1 MRRRRT
7 YEVFALTRS
16 NTPSRDRL
24 EAFLRHLEQRRSD
37 ERVFMKLFTESA
49 RAEADAADRRRE
61 DGTGLGPLDGRIV
74 SIKDLFDVAGEPT
87 LAGSIIRRSA
97 PPAAADATIVRRL
110 RAAGAV
116 IIGKTHMTEF
126 AFTAVGLNP
135 HYPPPGN
142 ALDAKLIPGG
152 SSSGAGVSVA
162 EGTSEIAIGSD
173 TGGSVRIP
181 AALQGL
187 VGFKPTA
194 RRVPLDGA
202 FPLSPSLDS
211 IGPLA
216 HSVADCA
223 AADAVM
229 AGETPNPITPLPLH
243 GLRLGIPRGALL
255 DDLTPDIARTFEA
268 SLQTLARAGARL
280 AECKMDD
287 LLARFAD
294 ATAIGSIAS
303 LEASRIHADW
313 LKDDHA
319 PVDIRIKSPLS
330 RRLAVPDTAIET
342 LLQTR
347 RALAG
352 AMDERL
358 APFDLILLPT
368 TPIPAVRIASV
379 EGEKAEYRR
388 IEDLLLRNPQVA
400 NQFDLTAITLPM
412 RGLALPAGLMLMGR
426 NGADAMLLM
435 IAVSV
440 ERLLQQGFA

>member
-1 MRRRRT
+1 M
-7 YEVFALTRS
+7 ARS
-16 NTPSRDRL
+16 NTPSCDRL
-24 EAFLRHLEQRRSD
+24 EAVLARLAERRDD
-37 ERVFMKLFTESA
+37 ERVFMKLYAETA
-49 RAEADAADRRRE
+49 RAEAAAADRRRQE
-61 DGTGLGPLDGRIV
+61 GKSLGPLDGRIV

-87 LAGSIIRRSA
+87 LAGSILRRTA
-97 PPAAADATIVRRL
+97 PPASADATVVRRL

-135 HYPPPGN
+135 HYPVPGN
-142 ALDAKLIPGG
+142 AVDPMLVPGG

-216 HSVADCA
+216 LSVADCA
-223 AADAVM
+223 AADAIM
-229 AGETPNPITPLPLH
+229 AGETPEPLTPLPVG
-243 GLRLGIPRGALL
+243 GLTLGIPKGILL
-255 DDLTPDIARTFEA
+255 KEFAPDIAKAFEA
-268 SLQTLARAGARL
+268 SLQRLSRAGARL
-280 AECKMDD
+280 AEFEIDD
-287 LLARFAD
+287 LLARFAE
-294 ATAIGSIAS
+294 ATAIGSLAS

-313 LKDDHA
+313 LVDDTA
-319 PVDIRIKSPLS
+319 PVDPRVKSPLR
-330 RRLAVPDTAIET
+330 RRLAVPDAALET

-347 RALAG
+347 RALAR

-358 APFDLILLPT
+358 ARFDLVLLPT
-368 TPIPAVRIASV
+368 TPIPAVRIAFV
-379 EGEKAEYRR
+379 EQDKQQYRR
-388 IEDLLLRNPQVA
+388 VEDLLLRNTEVA

-412 RGLALPAGLMLMGR
+412 PGTALPAGLMLMGR
-426 NGADAMLLM
+426 NGADRALLRV
-435 IAVSV
+435 AASV
-440 ERLLQQGFA
+440 ECLLQNG

>member
-1 MRRRRT
+1 M
-7 YEVFALTRS
+7 TRS

-24 EAFLRHLEQRRSD
+24 ETILARLKQRRD
-37 ERVFMKLFTESA
+37 GERVFVRLYPETA
-49 RAEADAADRRRE
+49 RAEADAADGRWRE
-61 DGTGLGPLDGRIV
+61 GTSLGPLDGHIL

-87 LAGSIIRRSA
+87 LAGSIIRCNA
-97 PPAAADATIVRRL
+97 QPATADAAIVRRL

-135 HYPPPGN
+135 HYPVPGN
-142 ALDAKLIPGG
+142 ALDASLIPGG

-194 RRVPLDGA
+194 RRVSLDGA

-216 HSVADCA
+216 RSVADCA
-223 AADAVM
+223 LADAIM
-229 AGETPNPITPLPLH
+229 AGETPKPLTPLPLN
-243 GLRLGIPRGALL
+243 GLKLGIPRGVLL
-255 DDLTPDIARTFEA
+255 EELTPDIARAFEA
-268 SLQTLARAGARL
+268 SLQTLSRAGAKL
-280 AECKMDD
+280 AECDLDD
-287 LLARFAD
+287 LLARLAE
-294 ATAIGSIAS
+294 ATAIGSIAG
-303 LEASRIHADW
+303 LQASRIHAGW
-313 LKDDHA
+313 LMDGNA
-319 PVDIRIKSPLS
+319 PVDIRVKSPLR
-330 RRLAVPDTAIET
+330 RRLAVPDIAIEN

-347 RALAG
+347 RELAR

-358 APFDLILLPT
+358 TPFDLILLPT

-379 EGEKAEYRR
+379 EHDKQEYRR
-388 IEDLLLRNPQVA
+388 VEDLLLRNTQVA

-412 RGLALPAGLMLMGR
+412 AGTALPAGLMLMGR
-426 NGADAMLLM
+426 NGADGTLLRV
-435 IAVSV
+435 AASV
-440 ERLLQQGFA
+440 ERLLQDG

>member
-1 MRRRRT
+1 
-7 YEVFALTRS
+7 
-16 NTPSRDRL
+16 
-24 EAFLRHLEQRRSD
+24 
-37 ERVFMKLFTESA
+37 
-49 RAEADAADRRRE
+49 
-61 DGTGLGPLDGRIV
+61 
-74 SIKDLFDVAGEPT
+74 
-87 LAGSIIRRSA
+87 
-97 PPAAADATIVRRL
+97 
-110 RAAGAV
+110 
-116 IIGKTHMTEF
+116 
-126 AFTAVGLNP
+126 
-135 HYPPPGN
+135 
-142 ALDAKLIPGG
+142 
-152 SSSGAGVSVA
+152 VA

-216 HSVADCA
+216 QSVADCA
-223 AADAVM
+223 AADAIM
-229 AGETPNPITPLPLH
+229 AGETPMAITPMPLR
-243 GLRLGIPRGALL
+243 GLRLGIPKGVLFDELA
-255 DDLTPDIARTFEA
+255 PDIAKAFEA
-268 SLQTLARAGARL
+268 SLQKLARAGANL
-280 AECKMDD
+280 AECAIDD
-287 LLARFAD
+287 LLARFAE

-313 LKDDHA
+313 LKGDYA
-319 PVDIRIKSPLS
+319 PVDIRVKAPLR
-330 RRLAVPDTAIET
+330 RRLAVPDAAIEA

-379 EGEKAEYRR
+379 EDDKAEYRR

-412 RGLALPAGLMLMGR
+412 AGTALPAGLMLLGR
-426 NGADAMLLM
+426 NGDDAMLLRV
-435 IAVSV
+435 AVSV
-440 ERLLQQGFA
+440 KRLLQQGSA

>member
-1 MRRRRT
+1 M
-7 YEVFALTRS
+7 TRS
-16 NTPSRDRL
+16 NAQSRDRL
-24 EAFLRHLEQRRSD
+24 EAILTRLGERLGD
-37 ERVFMKLFTESA
+37 ERVFMKLYTESA
-49 RAEADAADRRRE
+49 RAEADASDRRGRE
-61 DGTGLGPLDGRIV
+61 GTGLGPLDGRIV

-142 ALDAKLIPGG
+142 ARDASLIPGG
-152 SSSGAGVSVA
+152 SSSGAGVSVT

-216 HSVADCA
+216 LSVADCA
-223 AADAVM
+223 AADAIM
-229 AGETPNPITPLPLH
+229 AGEPSEPLTPLPIA
-243 GLRLGIPRGALL
+243 GLKLAIPKGVLF
-255 DDLTPDIARTFEA
+255 DDLASDIAAAFEA
-268 SLQTLARAGARL
+268 SLQRLSRAGATIAACDL
-280 AECKMDD
+280 DD
-287 LLARFAD
+287 LLRRFAE
-294 ATAIGSIAS
+294 ATAIGSLAG

-313 LKDDHA
+313 LPDENA
-319 PVDIRIKSPLS
+319 PVDARVKSPLR
-330 RRLAVPDTAIET
+330 RRLAVPDAAIES
-342 LLQTR
+342 LLLTR
-347 RALAG
+347 RALVR

-358 APFDLILLPT
+358 APFDLVLLPT
-368 TPIPAVRIASV
+368 TPIPAVPFASV
-379 EGEKAEYRR
+379 EQDRQAYRR
-388 IEDLLLRNPQVA
+388 VEGLLLRNTEVA
-400 NQFDLTAITLPM
+400 NQFDLAAITLPM
-412 RGLALPAGLMLMGR
+412 PGTALPAGLMLMAR
-426 NGADAMLLM
+426 NGFDGTLLRV
-435 IAVSV
+435 AASV
-440 ERLLQQGFA
+440 ERLLQGGYCMSP

>member
-1 MRRRRT
+1 M
-7 YEVFALTRS
+7 ARS
-16 NTPSRDRL
+16 NTPSCDRL
-24 EAFLRHLEQRRSD
+24 EAVLARLAERRD
-37 ERVFMKLFTESA
+37 GERVFMKLYAESA
-49 RAEADAADRRRE
+49 RAEAAAADRRRQE
-61 DGTGLGPLDGRIV
+61 GKSLGPLDGRIV

-87 LAGSIIRRSA
+87 LAGSILRRTA
-97 PPAAADATIVRRL
+97 PPASADAIIVRRL

-135 HYPPPGN
+135 HYPMPGN
-142 ALDAKLIPGG
+142 AIDPMLIPGG

-216 HSVADCA
+216 LSVADCA
-223 AADAVM
+223 AADAIM
-229 AGETPNPITPLPLH
+229 AGETPEPLTPLPVD
-243 GLRLGIPRGALL
+243 GLTLGIPKGVLL
-255 DDLTPDIARTFEA
+255 EELAPGIAKAFEA
-268 SLQTLARAGARL
+268 SLQRLSRAGANL
-280 AECKMDD
+280 AEFEIDD
-287 LLARFAD
+287 LLAGFAE
-294 ATAIGSIAS
+294 ATAIGSLAS

-313 LKDDHA
+313 LVDDEA
-319 PVDIRIKSPLS
+319 PVDPRVKSPLR
-330 RRLAVPDTAIET
+330 RRLVVPDAALEN
-342 LLQTR
+342 LLKTR
-347 RALAG
+347 HALVG

-358 APFDLILLPT
+358 APFDLVLLPA
-368 TPIPAVRIASV
+368 TPIPAVRIAAV
-379 EGEKAEYRR
+379 EEDKREYRR
-388 IEDLLLRNPQVA
+388 IEGLLLRNTEVA

-412 RGLALPAGLMLMGR
+412 PGAALPAGLMLMGR
-426 NGADAMLLM
+426 NGADQLVLRVA
-435 IAVSV
+435 ASV
-440 ERLLQQGFA
+440 ERLLQEG